1 MDWRTEYCR
10 KLQKLSGKKPLRSKN
25 VKYALFVVLGL
36 VIITGCENSNSNSA
50 LTDEMNALKQE
61 KTQLRERVEESEKEV
76 EQLKEQVRVLS
87 GLPGEEKA
95 ENLYRVERV
104 KIGRY
109 TNLYEEDEDGR
120 YEKLIVYLQPI
131 DEEGDVVKATGSVDV
146 QLWDLNKE
154 ADKALL
160 GEWHV
165 GAGELKKLWFAT
177 IITINYRM
185 TWDVSDIISEYKE
198 ALTVKVRFTDY
209 LTGRIFEEQK
219 VIKPR

>member
-1 MDWRTEYCR
+1 L
-10 KLQKLSGKKPLRSKN
+10 KSKN
-25 VKYALFVVLGL
+25 AKYALLVVCAV
-36 VIITGCENSNSNSA
+36 VIITGCENSKSNSP
-50 LTDEMNALKQE
+50 LIDEMNALKQE

-95 ENLYRVERV
+95 ENLYRVGKV
-104 KIGRY
+104 KTGRY
-109 TNLYEEDEDGR
+109 TNLYDEDEDGR
-120 YEKLIVYLQPI
+120 YEKLMVYLQPI
-131 DEEGDVVKATGSVDV
+131 DEEGDVVKATGSVNV

-177 IITINYRM
+177 IVTINYRM

-209 LTGRIFEEQK
+209 LTGRVFEEQK
-219 VIKPR
+219 VITPR